1 MTAQRLSVGRLW
13 VQMRATTCNCQA
25 IAVCRRLV
33 CNISSAQRV
42 ELGAEGGGHSQLS
55 GSHRLRGLLVQ
66 HQLST
71 EGRVGADGGSHTQ
84 LSGRPLT

>member
-1 MTAQRLSVGRLW
+1 MTAQRLGVGRLW
-13 VQMRATTCNCQA
+13 VQMRASTPSCQV
-25 IAVCRRLV
+25 IAVCRD
-33 CNISSAQRV
+33 CCATSAQHR
-42 ELGAEGGGHSQLS
+42 ELSWVQRGAGHSQLS
-55 GSHRLRGLLVQ
+55 GSHRLQGLLVQ